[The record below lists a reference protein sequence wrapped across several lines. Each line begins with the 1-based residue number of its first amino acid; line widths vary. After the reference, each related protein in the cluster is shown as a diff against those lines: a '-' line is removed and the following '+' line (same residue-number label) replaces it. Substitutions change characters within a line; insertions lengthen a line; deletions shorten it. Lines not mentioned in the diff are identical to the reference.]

1 MAWIKEVRLENF
13 MSYDYARIPVRDGV
27 NLVVGP
33 NGSGKSSILL
43 AISLAFGQ
51 IYTERSKKLSDLIKW
66 GKESA
71 RVSLIIDNSRKN
83 GKRTFAF
90 SNSDNVMVSRYIK
103 SDGSYWYEVDYREAS
118 LYEVQSIFRRI
129 GINPSNMLII
139 MHQNTLERFSA
150 LKPEE
155 KLSLLEDAVGFGG
168 YRSRIIESSKK
179 LSDIE
184 QAMKEMEE
192 GYENAEQSLAYWKRR
207 MTPSCSA
214 ESSRRL

>member
-13 MSYDYARIPVRDGV
+13 MSYGYARIPVRDGV
-27 NLVVGP
+27 NLIVGP

-51 IYTERSKKLSDLIKW
+51 IYTERPKKLSDLIKW

-118 LYEVQSIFRRI
+118 LYEVQ
-129 GINPSNMLII
+129 
-139 MHQNTLERFSA
+139 
-150 LKPEE
+150 
-155 KLSLLEDAVGFGG
+155 
-168 YRSRIIESSKK
+168 
-179 LSDIE
+179 
-184 QAMKEMEE
+184 
-192 GYENAEQSLAYWKRR
+192 
-207 MTPSCSA
+207 
-214 ESSRRL
+214 